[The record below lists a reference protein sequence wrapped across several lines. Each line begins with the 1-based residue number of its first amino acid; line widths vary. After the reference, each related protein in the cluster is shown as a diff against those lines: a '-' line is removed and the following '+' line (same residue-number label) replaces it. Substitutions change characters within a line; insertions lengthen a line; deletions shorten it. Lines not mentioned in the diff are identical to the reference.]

1 MHHFLLAAIGGA
13 LIGLAAILMMALNGR
28 IAGVSGILAGTFTQP
43 AGERLWRML
52 FVVGLVI
59 GGALPALLDAD
70 LRAPQPQAAV
80 GLALIGGLIVGFG
93 TGLGS
98 GCTSGHG
105 ICGISRLSKRSIL
118 ATLTFM
124 VAGIATVTALR
135 LLSP

>member
-1 MHHFLLAAIGGA
+1 MHHFVLAAIGGA

-28 IAGVSGILAGTFTQP
+28 IAGVSGILTGIFTQP
-43 AGERLWRML
+43 AGERLWRAL
-52 FVVGLVI
+52 FVVGILI

-70 LRAPQPQAAV
+70 LRAPPPQAGV
-80 GLALIGGLIVGFG
+80 GLALIGGLIVGLG

-105 ICGISRLSKRSIL
+105 ICGISRFSKRSLL

-124 VAGIATVTALR
+124 AAGIATVTALR
-135 LLSP
+135 LFSS